1 MIANAQYGPGVY
13 YWSLKGLKLYVV
25 QCLSYSN
32 NNTHQSSLPSLFFLA
47 LCFLI
52 SCPGAFIIGHLSS
65 VEVVDCG
72 DTN

>member
-1 MIANAQYGPGVY
+1 MRANAQYGPGVY

-47 LCFLI
+47 LCLLI